1 MIKMASFTLKWAPF
15 KVPLFSTLLYILSYL
30 TYKFNTAT
38 KGRYSVTILSVA
50 VSKVMNKSSADYLQ
64 KL

>member
-1 MIKMASFTLKWAPF
+1 MIKMAIFTLKWAPF

-30 TYKFNTAT
+30 TYKFNAAT
-38 KGRYSVTILSVA
+38 KVRYSVTILSVA